1 MSKVESHT
9 TDGLKVS
16 VRSQFEE
23 KHSSSQKGEYIFS
36 YTITI
41 ENQSN
46 STVQLISRHWI
57 IFDSNSNKRE
67 VKGDGV
73 IGKQPILQPGA
84 SHTYSS
90 WCPLHT
96 PIGQMK
102 GSFQM
107 INKLTNQSFDII
119 VPEFNLI
126 ADFKNN

>member
-9 TDGLKVS
+9 TDGLTVS
-16 VRSQFEE
+16 VRSQFQE
-23 KHSSSQKGEYIFS
+23 KHSSPRKGEYIFS

-41 ENQSN
+41 ENQSS
-46 STVQLISRHWI
+46 STVQLLSRHWI
-57 IFDSNSNKRE
+57 IFDSNSSKKE

-73 IGKQPILQPGA
+73 IGKQPILHPGE

-96 PIGQMK
+96 PIGRMK

-107 INKLTNQSFDII
+107 INKLTNLRFDIK